1 MRHLKKY
8 KIFEN
13 SDVCTSC
20 SGSGQVDREINYL
33 GDLGRYECEDCAGT
47 GKSSYQKISHSLQK
61 FQQESESLLK
71 NMFES
76 NKIRFGAVLSNV
88 VRYSE
93 NFGDIEK
100 IEIKAQIYSTSEMNR
115 EFFEKLSEEFL
126 EYSLLF
132 DVYDHLYLYVTKPF

>member
-1 MRHLKKY
+1 
-8 KIFEN
+8 
-13 SDVCTSC
+13 
-20 SGSGQVDREINYL
+20 
-33 GDLGRYECEDCAGT
+33 
-47 GKSSYQKISHSLQK
+47 
-61 FQQESESLLK
+61 
-71 NMFES
+71 MFES

>member
-20 SGSGQVDREINYL
+20 SGSGEVDREINYL
-33 GDLGRYECEDCAGT
+33 GHGRYECEDCSGT

>member
-20 SGSGQVDREINYL
+20 SGSGEVDREINYL
-33 GDLGRYECEDCAGT
+33 GDLGRYECEDCSGT

-76 NKIRFGAVLSNV
+76 NEIRFGAISSNI
-88 VRYSE
+88 VRYSKD
-93 NFGDIEK
+93 FGDIEK